1 MAITAG
7 TFEHVPLQVTS
18 VLTSEFYRRDARSAR
33 CRHGCRA
40 DLPSSTPQSSVKSQM
55 PPKRKSAKT
64 TKFYELYLDW
74 GLSRRIPLGVPLV
87 GTGCVARRPGT
98 ATALQAHSHR
108 RTASA
113 RATRPAR
120 ALHQDGCCTSYYYA
134 RLCTCTYTSP
144 NSLSAPMLA
153 PRCRVPAASSS
164 TACTSTSA
172 SRSGKTVRL

>member
-7 TFEHVPLQVTS
+7 TFEHCYIDIPLQVLRQSSRASFIGATRD
-18 VLTSEFYRRDARSAR
+18 RRDADMDAAPT
-33 CRHGCRA
+33 CRA
-40 DLPSSTPQSSVKSQM
+40 PLHKARSN
-55 PPKRKSAKT
+55 RKCHPNENQRLRFTSFISCAVS
-64 TKFYELYLDW
+64 
-74 GLSRRIPLGVPLV
+74 GLADSREGSLLWA
-87 GTGCVARRPGT
+87 GCVARRPGT

-120 ALHQDGCCTSYYYA
+120 ALHQDGCCTTTRGCA
-134 RLCTCTYTSP
+134 HAHTGP